1 MAEGVGMNEDARN
14 ADGSGADDTGGEAT
28 GTGDDGQ
35 LDLQGAAVILQEAR
49 EKARHELTIR
59 HPAVYTVWGVVYLI
73 GYGVIWLTVRG
84 QHPYRAPSGAAIS
97 GVFVLAAIGLA
108 ITASLVSRATSGVE
122 GASDQQR
129 RIYYFAVAT
138 GYLGFILMDIAL
150 SHAGASQSV
159 IGVFGA
165 SGPVYLIGIAFAVSS
180 ATRASWSVFG
190 LGIWLIAAAALSG
203 FAGARAVW
211 GVLALAVGAGFL
223 GAAAVQLARSRA

>member
-1 MAEGVGMNEDARN
+1 MNEDTRN
-14 ADGSGADDTGGEAT
+14 AEDFGADRTDTGGAGNGE
-28 GTGDDGQ
+28 DGQ
-35 LDLQGAAVILQEAR
+35 LDLQSAAAIMAEAR
-49 EKARHELTIR
+49 EKAQHELTVR
-59 HPAVYTVWGVVYLI
+59 HPAVFMVWGLVYLI

-122 GASDQQR
+122 GASDRQR
-129 RIYYFAVAT
+129 RSYYLAVAV
-138 GYLGFILMDIAL
+138 GYLGFILLDIAL
-150 SHAGASQSV
+150 SHDGASQSV

-165 SGPVYLIGIAFAVSS
+165 SGPIYLIGISFAVSS
-180 ATRASWSVFG
+180 TTQTSWSVFG
-190 LGIWLIAAAALSG
+190 LGVWLIACAALSG
-203 FAGARAVW
+203 FAGPRAVW

>member
-1 MAEGVGMNEDARN
+1 MNEDTRKAE
-14 ADGSGADDTGGEAT
+14 DLGADRTDPGGAGNGE
-28 GTGDDGQ
+28 DGQ
-35 LDLQGAAVILQEAR
+35 LDLQSAAAIMAEAR
-49 EKARHELTIR
+49 EKAQHELTVR
-59 HPAVYTVWGVVYLI
+59 HPAVFMVWGLVYLI

-108 ITASLVSRATSGVE
+108 ITASLVSRATSGVA
-122 GASDQQR
+122 GASDRQR
-129 RIYYFAVAT
+129 RSYYLAVAV
-138 GYLGFILMDIAL
+138 GYLGFILLDIAL

-165 SGPVYLIGIAFAVSS
+165 SGPIYLIGIAFAVSS
-180 ATRASWSVFG
+180 TTQTSWSVFG
-190 LGIWLIAAAALSG
+190 LGVWLIASAALSG
-203 FAGARAVW
+203 FAGPRAVW